1 LKVRGEIVK
10 FYKSVIND
18 YISAIATHGG
28 THWAIV
34 NISDGLS
41 LVEVSES
48 EYAALAEVVH
58 NKPFA
63 ASGYTYKLRAD
74 NLEWELVELPPVPES
89 EPTAEDKAEAYDILL
104 GVTE

>member
-1 LKVRGEIVK
+1 MK
-10 FYKSVIND
+10 FYKSVLNG
-18 YISAIATHGG
+18 YITAIAMHEG

-34 NISDGLS
+34 NISDGL
-41 LVEVSES
+41 LLAEVSEP

-74 NLEWELVELPPVPES
+74 TLEWELVELPPMPEP
-89 EPTAEDKAEAYDILL
+89 EPTAEELLDIIL
-104 GVTE
+104 GGAT